1 MSDTQATPCLKEFDP
16 KNKHHVLWLQK
27 LDDVINKMMAS
38 SIRSAAGPAALLGPV
53 LRTNPFGVDIP
64 PEAFIDV
71 HAGLS
76 IRYASNVLAGTAWL
90 PTRSR

>member
-1 MSDTQATPCLKEFDP
+1 MSDTQTTPGLKEFDP

-27 LDDVINKMMAS
+27 LDDVINNLMAAGV
-38 SIRSAAGPAALLGPV
+38 RSTAGPAALLGPV
-53 LRTNPFGVDIP
+53 LRTNPFGIDIP

-76 IRYASNVLAGTAWL
+76 IRYSSNVLSGSAWI
-90 PTRSR
+90 PTKSR